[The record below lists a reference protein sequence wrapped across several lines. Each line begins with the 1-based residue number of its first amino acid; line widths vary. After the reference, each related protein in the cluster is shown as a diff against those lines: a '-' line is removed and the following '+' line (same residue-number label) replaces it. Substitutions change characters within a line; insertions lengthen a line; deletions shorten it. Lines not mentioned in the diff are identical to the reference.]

1 MQDVFI
7 GVDVSQDTLDI
18 AGCPGKKHSIV
29 ANRKRDIK
37 LWLKGLP
44 ADSRIAM
51 ESTGRYHQE
60 LAELASAAGMHV
72 YVLNPKRVWHA
83 ARGDGRRSKTDR
95 IDAEVIAKFLRDHI
109 NDLHEWHPASALHKE
124 LNKLERRRHCVERH
138 CTALAQSLKDVD
150 SLSQEIEDFR
160 ASLKAMRQAIDK
172 RIQDL
177 LAQDAEM
184 VRKSAQLETIP
195 TIGQVGGATLTTL
208 FSQVP
213 FKSSD
218 AVVAYVGLDVR
229 AKDSGRHHG
238 LRRLTKMGPAHVRRE
253 VWLMGFAGTHTKLF
267 KPIYQALL
275 ARGKG
280 TTEAIMILGRRILRI
295 AWAVWRM
302 DRPFDPR
309 LVGKQA

>member
-7 GVDVSQDTLDI
+7 GVDVSQDTLDV
-18 AGCPGKKHSIV
+18 AGCPGKKHAIV
-29 ANRKRDIK
+29 ANRKRDIR
-37 LWLKGLP
+37 LWLKSVP
-44 ADSRIAM
+44 AGSRIAM

-60 LAELASAAGMHV
+60 LAELASEAGLHV

-83 ARGDGRRSKTDR
+83 ARGDGRRGKTDR

-109 NDLHEWHPASALHKE
+109 DELHEWHPATAVHRE
-124 LNKLERRRHCVERH
+124 LNKLERRRHCIERH

-150 SLSQEIEDFR
+150 SLAQEIRGFS
-160 ASLKAMRQAIDK
+160 ASMKAMRQAIDK

-177 LAQDAEM
+177 LAADAELA
-184 VRKSAQLETIP
+184 RKSAQLTTVP
-195 TIGQVGGATLTTL
+195 TIGQVGSATLTTL
-208 FSQVP
+208 FSQVQ

-218 AVVAYVGLDVR
+218 AVVAFVGLDVR
-229 AKDSGRHHG
+229 AKDSGKHRG
-238 LRRLTKMGPAHVRRE
+238 QRRLTKMGPPHIRRE

-275 ARGKG
+275 ARGIA

-295 AWAVWRM
+295 AWAVWRK
-302 DRPFDPR
+302 DRPFDPQ

>member
-18 AGCPGKKHSIV
+18 AGYPGKKHSIV
-29 ANRKRDIK
+29 ANSKRDIT
-37 LWLKGLP
+37 LWLKSLP
-44 ADSRIAM
+44 THSRIAM
-51 ESTGRYHQE
+51 ESTGRYHQD
-60 LAELASAAGMHV
+60 LAELASAAGLRV

-83 ARGDGRRSKTDR
+83 ARGDGRRGKTDR

-109 NDLHEWHPASALHKE
+109 SDLHEWHPASTLHKE
-124 LNKLERRRHCVERH
+124 LNNLERRRHCVERH

-150 SLSQEIEDFR
+150 GLVEELKDFR
-160 ASLKAMRQAIDK
+160 SSIKAMRQAIDK

-177 LAQDAEM
+177 LARDAEM
-184 VRKSAQLETIP
+184 ARKSALLETVP
-195 TIGQVGGATLTTL
+195 TIGHVGSATLTTL

-218 AVVAYVGLDVR
+218 AVVAFVGLDVR
-229 AKDSGRHHG
+229 AKDSGKHRG
-238 LRRLTKMGPAHVRRE
+238 QRRLTKMGPPHLRRE
-253 VWLMGFAGTHTKLF
+253 IWLMGFVGTHTKIF

-275 ARGKG
+275 ARGLA

-295 AWAVWRM
+295 AWAVWRK
-302 DRPFDPR
+302 DRPFEPQ
-309 LVGKQA
+309 LVGRHA